1 MATTS
6 TQTVYY
12 ENYVEVDVQLQVAGQ
27 NIDVPEHDFMLRF
40 YTKGGSSHFDCMR
53 RDGKFVNCSPSADG
67 TTIECHLSEH
77 GLMPGQLL
85 VKYYDFSPN
94 VNFLRGQKLVIEPA
108 MQVPVMLTTAQSD
121 TTTKVSVD
129 VAADIITIISDA
141 KVLID
146 KLKNAKYIESF
157 EVSDTDTPGEH
168 NTLTVRCSD
177 GMDVVLR
184 SRNGLDGEDA
194 VIYSLTLSSAVYK
207 SNTTNIH
214 VGVAKHSGGSVE
226 QLTELPKGWRIKVH
240 WEGAELAKDGTM
252 GIGTLNPNEIA
263 GATSVELTLYD
274 GDPTVAVDGKRTQA
288 IDSTTLLLVADG
300 KDGKDGEDLYTKIGA
315 ADADKLSQPNAH
327 FMVVEEVPITD
338 TVKLGSGSIVS
349 FLQGKGKF
357 TGSGTIDL
365 NGAVVDALQE
375 QDIFSTSLSFA
386 RLWGNQEIYPE
397 WWGAKGD
404 GTTDDSLAINTA
416 IKYAGHT
423 KVKLCKEQYLVKST
437 ITAVEPD
444 SVADINSAYDYTNG
458 NGVDY
463 NVRKQIEIMHDIIG
477 DASLEGAVI
486 RIGTVSNELI
496 VHGAV
501 VVRNNSDKAIGV
513 SMLGGSETA
522 YGVNDFNVDGG
533 KLYIDSI
540 IHGHD
545 SFPAPYIDY
554 ADADVATYGI
564 GKGTGII
571 LSGIKSDVVIN
582 SISGFE
588 KGAWLSYVQSS
599 TIQITQMSNIYDV
612 YIGALTNQKYG
623 KSVTRSDIR
632 IGYHSL
638 NKNWS
643 WVKNTDKEISIFVND
658 GTLEVALNRFRI
670 GSNNNTESYVFHHVY
685 YTPGDTDK
693 CTGNTFDCDL
703 TMVYPYGDKWMPIC
717 CNQTKILKE
726 CGGNTFRNTVAW
738 GYKHIKIPYAYN
750 TLVTPVIV
758 YGDTYSSIFRYGNTN
773 PDKGI
778 LCDMVVTSA
787 NAPSITANDTTE
799 SIKVLKP
806 KELMSSKIVLVDG
819 IDTSDTASYEKGK
832 LYVVKGTTPLLDCYA
847 FENNAF
853 AQVGKIEQTDVTA
866 ILVADRKGGEEVLYD
881 ECFYP
886 NKAATTDT
894 SRYTDSTE
902 ILQPT
907 GYVGDYTDAD
917 GTQWTGVFTCESFP
931 DWFDVVQGF
940 CYPYGNGV
948 SVGIPFVKHTW
959 TVTDGKLVWNFG
971 SNRFDATVPYFD
983 IIEMKGLKKIDDT
996 HFTVYNGK
1004 GGTVVW
1010 NTYDNAKIDCSKFA
1024 FGNPALNTL
1033 YDVTGCKK
1041 IRVRVMGH
1049 IDTPSMYDSLVPW
1062 SSPFS
1067 SQGYLHRQTLYADS
1081 YAEYEIGDSSYA
1093 VTRHGSTSYYRTSYT
1108 QSPQL
1113 LSGEFTVNV
1122 GTSNYKKLAFTLY
1135 KAGEKTY
1142 FCLNAENNPAV
1153 KIAMGTKIIITKLE

>member
-1 MATTS
+1 MSTTS
-6 TQTVYY
+6 TQINANVYY
-12 ENYVEVDVQLQVAGQ
+12 ENYFEVDVQLQVAGQ
-27 NIDVPEHDFMLRF
+27 DIDVPEHDFLLRF

-53 RDGKFVNCSPSADG
+53 RGGKFVNCSPSADG

-108 MQVPVMLTTAQSD
+108 LQVPVMLTTAQSD
-121 TTTKVSVD
+121 TTSKVAVD

-141 KVLID
+141 KELVE

-157 EVSDTDTPGEH
+157 EASDTDTPGEH
-168 NTLTVRCSD
+168 NTLTVHCSD
-177 GMDVVLR
+177 GTDVVLR
-184 SRNGLDGEDA
+184 SRNGLDGETTA
-194 VIYSLTLSSAVYK
+194 VYSLSLSAATYK
-207 SNTTNIH
+207 DDTASIGMIVTCCK
-214 VGVAKHSGGSVE
+214 GDDAGSVD
-226 QLTELPKGWRIKVH
+226 TLPNGWKIRVTWH
-240 WEGAELAKDGTM
+240 GSTQSFTRTFNAPQAF
-252 GIGTLNPNEIA
+252 NPNEIV
-263 GATSVELTLYD
+263 GTSSVEVSLYN
-274 GDPTVAVDGKRTQA
+274 GDPEVLIDGQRAQLIATVSTILIDNAV
-288 IDSTTLLLVADG
+288 S
-300 KDGKDGEDLYTKIGA
+300 DLYTKIGS

-338 TVKLGSGSIVS
+338 TVKLGNGSIVS
-349 FLQGKGKF
+349 FSQGKGKF
-357 TGSGTIDL
+357 IGSGTVDL
-365 NGAVVDALQE
+365 NGAVVDALPGQE
-375 QDIFSTSLSFA
+375 IFSTSLSFA

-423 KVKLCKEQYLVKST
+423 KVKLCKEQYLVKNT

-444 SVADINSAYDYTNG
+444 SVADINSAYDYAND

-522 YGVNDFNVDGG
+522 YGVNDFGVDGG

-545 SFPAPYIDY
+545 SFPAPYINY
-554 ADADVATYGI
+554 TDADVATYGI

-670 GSNNNTESYVFHHVY
+670 GSNNNTESYVYHHVY
-685 YTPGDTDK
+685 YTPGDTNK

-717 CNQTKILKE
+717 CNQTKMLTE
-726 CGGNTFRNTVAW
+726 CGGNTFRNSVAW
-738 GYKHIKIPYAYN
+738 GYKHIKIPHEYN

-758 YGDTYSSIFRYGNTN
+758 YGDAYSSIFRYGNTN

-778 LCDMVVTSA
+778 LCDMVITSA
-787 NAPSITANDTTE
+787 NAPSITANDTAE

-806 KELMSSKIVLVDG
+806 KALMSGKIILVDS

-832 LYVVKGTTPLLDCYA
+832 LYVVKGETPLLDCYA
-847 FENNAF
+847 FENNVF
-853 AQVGKIEQTDVTA
+853 AQVGKIEQTDVAA
-866 ILVADRKGGEEVLYD
+866 ILVANKKGGEEVLYD

-886 NKAATTDT
+886 NMAATTDT

-907 GYVGDYTDAD
+907 ALVGDYTDAD
-917 GTQWTGVFTCESFP
+917 GKQWTGVFECESFP
-931 DWFDVVQGF
+931 DWFDAAQGF
-940 CYPYGNGV
+940 CYPYGNGT
-948 SVGIPFVKHTW
+948 SVGLPFIKNTW
-959 TVTDGKLVWNFG
+959 TVTDGKLVWDFN
-971 SNRFDATVPYFD
+971 SNQSDKTLPCFNVANPL
-983 IIEMKGLKKIDDT
+983 GLKKIDGT

-1004 GGTVVW
+1004 IGTGVW
-1010 NTYDNAKIDCSKFA
+1010 SNYDKASIDCTKFA

-1041 IRVRVMGH
+1041 IRVRVMGG
-1049 IDTPSMYDSLVPW
+1049 ISTPSRYESIMPW
-1062 SSPFS
+1062 ASPFALRD
-1067 SQGYLHRQTLYADS
+1067 YVAVQTLYGDS
-1081 YAEYEIGDSSYA
+1081 YAEYELGDTSYA
-1093 VTRHGSTSYYRTSYT
+1093 VTRHGSTCFYRTAYT

-1113 LSGEFTVNV
+1113 LSGDFTVNV
-1122 GTSNYKKLAFTLY
+1122 GTSNYKQYTFTLY
-1135 KAGEKTY
+1135 KNGGKTY
-1142 FCLNAENNPAV
+1142 YCLNAANNPIA
-1153 KIAMGTKIIITKLE
+1153 KITMGSRIIITKLE